1 MLHAKAVVLDE
12 ELALCG
18 SLNLD
23 ARSLFLNYEAM
34 AAFYSR
40 AEVQWL
46 SAWFDRQV
54 AQAVPYHAR
63 RPSWLRDIF
72 EGVVRAVAFQL

>member
-1 MLHAKAVVLDE
+1 MLHAKAVVMDE

-23 ARSLFLNYEAM
+23 GRSLFLNYESM
-34 AAFYSR
+34 AAFYG
-40 AEVQWL
+40 ATEVQWL
-46 SAWFDRQV
+46 SDWFDLQV
-54 AQAVPYHAR
+54 AQAAPYHAR

>member
-1 MLHAKAVVLDE
+1 
-12 ELALCG
+12 
-18 SLNLD
+18 
-23 ARSLFLNYEAM
+23 M
-34 AAFYSR
+34 AAFYGR

-46 SAWFDRQV
+46 SDWFDRQV
-54 AQAVPYHAR
+54 AQATPYQAR

>member
-1 MLHAKAVVLDE
+1 
-12 ELALCG
+12 
-18 SLNLD
+18 
-23 ARSLFLNYEAM
+23 M
-34 AAFYSR
+34 AALYGT

-46 SAWFDRQV
+46 SDWFDRQV
-54 AQAVPYHAR
+54 ALAKPYHAR